1 MQQIIDFFNNTFGS
15 IGKRIMLAVL
25 CVAIILGIVLFSYVI
40 ANLKWILLGAA
51 ILVVA
56 AGVGLIIYKKL
67 KPVAPKV

>member
-15 IGKRIMLAVL
+15 IGKWIMLAVL
-25 CVAIILGIVLFSYVI
+25 CVAIILAIVLFSYVI

-56 AGVGLIIYKKL
+56 AGIGLIIYKKL